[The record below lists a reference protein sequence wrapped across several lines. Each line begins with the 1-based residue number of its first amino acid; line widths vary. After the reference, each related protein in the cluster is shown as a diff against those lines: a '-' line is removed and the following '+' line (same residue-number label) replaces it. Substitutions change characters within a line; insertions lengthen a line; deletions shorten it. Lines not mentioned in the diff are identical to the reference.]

1 MKSTDLSNL
10 AEGHKEREINKR
22 TEEITKIADSYLED
36 LMKEDILIGEL
47 ERIAN
52 YIQAKITQRI
62 AEHKENTYTS
72 RINGEK

>member
-1 MKSTDLSNL
+1 
-10 AEGHKEREINKR
+10 
-22 TEEITKIADSYLED
+22 

-62 AEHKENTYTS
+62 ADHKENTYIS